1 MELVR
6 VVVKRRNTDGTSE
19 LDIHLETT
27 PTGSLVAG
35 ATVLWMGTQ
44 VFRMLKRRW
53 WLALGAGVA
62 MLALRQLTSANRH
75 QKVQE
80 ETCEE
85 AQDGTGVL

>member
-27 PTGSLVAG
+27 PTGSLLVG
-35 ATVLWMGTQ
+35 ATVLWIGTK

-53 WLALGAGVA
+53 WLPVGVGVA
-62 MLALRQLTSANRH
+62 MLALRQLTSANRY
-75 QKVQE
+75 QKV
-80 ETCEE
+80 
-85 AQDGTGVL
+85 